1 MKPKSKKHLY
11 SPPPATDEQRTS
23 TSALSYLRHRLFHSS
38 RSATSL
44 VDHEPDRSVHDP
56 STTPPPPPKAAEPTA
71 KSSPQ
76 PQALDIPSPMASA
89 SNSLALDRPFS
100 KSLENNLQLGRPVFR
115 RTTSDLHSPQITK
128 KGAHAANRSSQIIW
142 KEGYLY
148 KKTDFR
154 PFHSHKADRGWK
166 LYRVVLRGH
175 KLYLYRT
182 TTPPHH
188 QDNHKS
194 LLALNSSSA
203 SSVSSSTSS
212 IQLLSPTPP
221 PKSHSRSPSFSSTTS
236 MAAAVATTK
245 EKHAAALDPSHF
257 DDDAKRQLFT
267 TPPLDLVYAAVFTEW
282 DRQRK
287 KTATAV
293 YLLIYSDRL
302 VVCKKRKQDSSGI
315 LDHLWHI
322 QSSTPLQQLVL
333 SVCKPAASTLS
344 LSSPPSS
351 SSSSSTPTYSENPSP
366 YSVSSKH
373 DGGSSYFLGRSTSSV
388 SSPTA
393 NATPPTL
400 VNRFTLSF
408 VSQPWNQTTYVSLSK
423 ELVSSW
429 MLAFYDAQ
437 HACENGKV
445 PMETP
450 PSTGQTERRVSN
462 EEAISVS
469 EQDGAMISTSSVD
482 TTTTI
487 GTASFDECIPHPAL
501 ILDGQ
506 EDRSVLGGTVPALVH
521 ELLYE
526 TQKQGKEFTYAF
538 LLTYNMFTTIS
549 EVLDLMKGYLDRSQ
563 GTPLA
568 VSLWT
573 RLLDLYRIWCVRF
586 AYDVVGDLVTGMME
600 RLDALQEDT
609 TLSLDIRSRGKEI
622 KALILQTVQDNQ
634 HIIEHA
640 QTQRDYGEGV
650 EVVDVIQQYSGGGN
664 DSDSKSMD
672 APTTP
677 TSPVSLSAPIVDL
690 SDLVATGLSPALFL
704 SMDPE
709 RLAEQIY
716 IFHHTQHYLHRYQ
729 LLSALSYVSRPQV
742 PPQMLNTL
750 LFTSPSPHFLT
761 RLIWQHILVE
771 TRLQQTDNAMV
782 MRTSLLEHWVR
793 VGAALMEL
801 KDMTGWSAVA
811 MGICSMEIARLK
823 EAWKTVH
830 RPLVKMVAHVWGPLL
845 ADHGIYSLDVWMEG
859 WEHESRLQDLF
870 SQILDV
876 DSLDLPAHVY
886 SKGQSSLRSLPHFG
900 SLKQSVDRLRRHVP
914 LYLSSANKDVVN
926 FMSSWCIHDTIRS
939 GLGTW
944 KKGRLLGWDENDTK
958 GLLPFQVVRPLQMY
972 FESSINQV
980 SSVPHDFKYLHECSL
995 VCEPRIFGQAMVD
1008 RPSKEV
1014 AGPSYSPLAFPD
1026 TLDSS
1031 YTFFPK
1037 SASLKLFGQTMQKQD
1052 SQQQQQQ
1059 SLGHEVQLVHRQEQP
1074 SYLAQ
1079 ASLSAL
1085 QKMDTMACLNTKR
1098 DSVATL
1104 PDDEV
1109 SRWMEDTSFLAQ
1121 HNQVVALNRQL
1132 DYTRRHHRENENLSG
1147 NNHGWLFHLRD
1158 NTLVLTAEGL
1168 LALPPPS
1175 SPGTSIAFDKELGA
1189 TSIINVRAGYLVPLV
1204 DVLVHGV
1211 GQFKTTMQQQWR
1223 ALGPSSTSRNDIVDL
1238 LHPAMDDEEY
1248 MRAFF
1253 TTYRMFCSPKRL
1265 MMTLQDQFTQAKA
1278 QGSQAKRQQQEQ
1290 SKKQRRRMTMMDAGF
1305 ASAGLAKLESMEQAP
1320 AVDNGNDVLA
1330 FDWLVV
1336 AKTQLRVVHILM
1348 YWIEKHFYDVVD
1360 QIDLLGG
1367 MLDLMMTAK
1376 TSLALWQL
1384 PLAQHYEQHYGG
1396 DGEDDD
1402 GLLKQRTTTDSG
1414 IERNVKA
1421 ALELGDKIG
1430 AGLDQLQTLLARKS
1444 LSPSYDLKAIQYDTQ
1459 GSRSA
1464 DELYR
1469 QLTNGKQQFSVMLQL
1484 ATSKTSTFSLIRT
1497 PLDDTAASVVD
1508 RYSASTLLEQADRAV
1523 RQLFGSVTLQDWIQT
1538 TDMLEAQS
1546 NDLYAWLP
1554 ARNSSSKDSLSPTSG
1569 TNGNNAASLS
1579 PSSSSSSLKQQQ
1591 QQHQQKRPSLMAS
1604 ALSPV
1609 VDAPTAHYSDYH
1621 HLHSDEI
1628 IISDIFIGIEGA
1640 RRSMVS
1646 PLAVSADDLLLAF
1659 PSSIQYLYCMHYII
1673 RSWAIHEVTAPKIDL
1688 STRVARIDTFLQMI
1702 GLSRSSCQK
1711 LGLFAELKN
1720 AASTPGGNNTPTY
1733 VPGFVE
1739 NAVASALV
1747 SPEVRLFTKAWKL
1760 IGQKYKVSDLD
1771 TLAPFFR
1778 NMARATATSSV
1789 SPSSPLLDHHLK
1801 DDVLLTPSIGWI
1813 FERIVELSLVI
1824 PDTYQGMIHFDKRRY
1839 VYRFLR
1845 MVMNAQLKLETQ
1857 STSQAIGMSF
1867 LISPNNK
1874 KRTWKMLKDE
1884 AYKEKS
1890 QNHHHHHHH
1899 RPAASAAS
1907 KLKSSHSSGSIGS
1920 SAASSTPHLSTK
1932 HGVFSKLVSAQMD
1945 KLKRDIKERER
1956 IDREW
1961 KDVQHKLQ
1969 KRQADQLR
1977 NKQHRKPG
1985 QQHRRHASSS
1995 SVIVST
2001 SPPSADQLTVTPS
2014 TSLGGAMPHGIKW
2027 PALLRTFRPPSMAS
2041 FHILDD
2047 LHQTDASGMKKATA
2061 NDTAE
2066 TMKAAMVINL
2076 IHATTSIASGYEKRP
2091 FVFRVVTEEGA
2102 QYLLQGASVEDMQ
2115 NWMDEINQA
2124 ARHGTAK
2131 RRSVFAAESKEGTT
2145 IVTSSPVSEAAT
2157 STSERTRK
2165 QKKTTTTA
2173 AATTRTTV
2181 YGVSLEVL
2189 KERELKD
2196 VPPLVTKCINEIE
2209 RRGLEEVGI
2218 YRVAGTGSVVQQLR
2232 KEFNSGASNVI
2243 IDDYHYPD
2251 INVVADALKQFLRE
2265 LPEPLLTFVLYDE
2278 FINASASEDHDD
2290 RVYRIKQA
2298 ILKLPIPN
2306 YQLLKRLVEHFV
2318 VVTDYE
2324 AINHMYATN
2333 LAIVFGPTLLQPTPG
2348 PAAFTTSM
2356 SNLGHH
2362 QNVVKYL
2369 ILHYHY
2375 LFDIDGGE

>member
-1 MKPKSKKHLY
+1 M
-11 SPPPATDEQRTS
+11 D
-23 TSALSYLRHRLFHSS
+23 TSA
-38 RSATSL
+38 T
-44 VDHEPDRSVHDP
+44 
-56 STTPPPPPKAAEPTA
+56 
-71 KSSPQ
+71 
-76 PQALDIPSPMASA
+76 
-89 SNSLALDRPFS
+89 N
-100 KSLENNLQLGRPVFR
+100 G
-115 RTTSDLHSPQITK
+115 
-128 KGAHAANRSSQIIW
+128 
-142 KEGYLY
+142 
-148 KKTDFR
+148 
-154 PFHSHKADRGWK
+154 
-166 LYRVVLRGH
+166 
-175 KLYLYRT
+175 
-182 TTPPHH
+182 
-188 QDNHKS
+188 
-194 LLALNSSSA
+194 
-203 SSVSSSTSS
+203 
-212 IQLLSPTPP
+212 
-221 PKSHSRSPSFSSTTS
+221 
-236 MAAAVATTK
+236 
-245 EKHAAALDPSHF
+245 
-257 DDDAKRQLFT
+257 
-267 TPPLDLVYAAVFTEW
+267 
-282 DRQRK
+282 
-287 KTATAV
+287 TATF
-293 YLLIYSDRL
+293 
-302 VVCKKRKQDSSGI
+302 GE
-315 LDHLWHI
+315 
-322 QSSTPLQQLVL
+322 STPH
-333 SVCKPAASTLS
+333 
-344 LSSPPSS
+344 PS
-351 SSSSSTPTYSENPSP
+351 
-366 YSVSSKH
+366 
-373 DGGSSYFLGRSTSSV
+373 
-388 SSPTA
+388 
-393 NATPPTL
+393 
-400 VNRFTLSF
+400 
-408 VSQPWNQTTYVSLSK
+408 
-423 ELVSSW
+423 
-429 MLAFYDAQ
+429 
-437 HACENGKV
+437 
-445 PMETP
+445 
-450 PSTGQTERRVSN
+450 
-462 EEAISVS
+462 
-469 EQDGAMISTSSVD
+469 
-482 TTTTI
+482 
-487 GTASFDECIPHPAL
+487 L

-506 EDRSVLGGTVPALVH
+506 EDRSVRGGTVPALVH

-526 TQKQGKEFTYAF
+526 TQRQGKEFTYAF

-549 EVLDLMKGYLDRSQ
+549 EVLDLMKGYLDRSH

-609 TLSLDIRSRGKEI
+609 TLPLDSRSRGKEI
-622 KALILQTVQDNQ
+622 KGLILQTVQDNR

-640 QTQRDYGEGV
+640 QTQRDYSEGV

-664 DSDSKSMD
+664 DSDSKSID
-672 APTTP
+672 TPTTP
-677 TSPVSLSAPIVDL
+677 TSPASLSAPIVDL
-690 SDLVATGLSPALFL
+690 SDLVATGLSPKLFL

-761 RLIWQHILVE
+761 RLIWQHVLVE

-782 MRTSLLEHWVR
+782 MRTSLLEHWIR

-845 ADHGIYSLDVWMEG
+845 ADHGIFSLDVWMEG

-870 SQILDV
+870 SQILDA
-876 DSLDLPAHVY
+876 DSLDLPAQVY
-886 SKGQSSLRSLPHFG
+886 SNVKGPSLLRSLPHFG

-914 LYLSSANKDVVN
+914 LYLSSASKDVVN

-995 VCEPRIFGQAMVD
+995 VCEPRIFGQAIVD

-1059 SLGHEVQLVHRQEQP
+1059 SVGHEVQLVHRQEKL
-1074 SYLAQ
+1074 SYLTQ
-1079 ASLSAL
+1079 ASLTAL
-1085 QKMDTMACLNTKR
+1085 QKVDTMACLNTKR
-1098 DSVATL
+1098 DSVATF

-1109 SRWMEDTSFLAQ
+1109 SRWMEDTSFLTE
-1121 HNQVVALNRQL
+1121 HNQVMALNLQL
-1132 DYTRRHHRENENLSG
+1132 DYTRRHHRDNENLSG

-1158 NTLVLTAEGL
+1158 NTLVLTVEGL

-1175 SPGTSIAFDKELGA
+1175 SSSPGPSITFDKEHGA
-1189 TSIINVRAGYLVPLV
+1189 TSIINVRAGYLASLV
-1204 DVLVHGV
+1204 DVLVHGIK
-1211 GQFKTTMQQQWR
+1211 QFKTTMQQQWR

-1265 MMTLQDQFTQAKA
+1265 MMTLQDQFTQAKS

-1305 ASAGLAKLESMEQAP
+1305 VSAGLAKLESMEQAP
-1320 AVDNGNDVLA
+1320 AVENGNDVMA

-1396 DGEDDD
+1396 DVKEEKD
-1402 GLLKQRTTTDSG
+1402 GLKQRATDSG

-1421 ALELGDKIG
+1421 ALDTGDKIG

-1508 RYSASTLLEQADRAV
+1508 RYPASTLLQQADRAV

-1554 ARNSSSKDSLSPTSG
+1554 ARTNNNKESLSPSSG
-1569 TNGNNAASLS
+1569 TNGSGNTSPYSASLS
-1579 PSSSSSSLKQQQ
+1579 PSSSSSSLK

-1646 PLAVSADDLLLAF
+1646 PLAVSTDDLLLAF

-1673 RSWAIHEVTAPKIDL
+1673 RSWAIHEVTAPKVDL
-1688 STRVARIDTFLQMI
+1688 GTRVARIDTFLQMI
-1702 GLSRSSCQK
+1702 GLSRHSCQK
-1711 LGLFAELKN
+1711 LGLFAELKD
-1720 AASTPGGNNTPTY
+1720 AVSTPGGSDTPTY

-1760 IGQKYKVSDLD
+1760 VGQKYKVSDLD

-1778 NMARATATSSV
+1778 NMAWETATSARPS
-1789 SPSSPLLDHHLK
+1789 SSPLQGSHLK

-1899 RPAASAAS
+1899 HRPTASAAS

-1920 SAASSTPHLSTK
+1920 STASSTPHLSTK

-1961 KDVQHKLQ
+1961 KDVQHKWQ
-1969 KRQADQLR
+1969 KKQADQLR
-1977 NKQHRKPG
+1977 NKQNRKPG

-1995 SVIVST
+1995 SVIAST

-2014 TSLGGAMPHGIKW
+2014 TSLTGTMPHGIKW
-2027 PALLRTFRPPSMAS
+2027 PALLRTLRPPSMAS
-2041 FHILDD
+2041 FSILDD
-2047 LHQTDASGMKKATA
+2047 LHHTDASGIKKTSALISA
-2061 NDTAE
+2061 NDASE

-2145 IVTSSPVSEAAT
+2145 IVTSPVPASEATTSTAT
-2157 STSERTRK
+2157 TSERTRK
-2165 QKKTTTTA
+2165 QKK
-2173 AATTRTTV
+2173 AATVPRSRTTV

-2189 KERELKD
+2189 KEREHKD
-2196 VPPLVTKCINEIE
+2196 VPPLVTMCINEIE

-2232 KEFNSGASNVI
+2232 KEFNSGVSNVN

-2265 LPEPLLTFVLYDE
+2265 LPEPILTFVLYDE
-2278 FINASASEDHDD
+2278 FINASGKWGRGGGSIDMILNTSLSLSLSHPLIASEDHDD

-2298 ILKLPIPN
+2298 LSKLPVPN
-2306 YQLLKRLVEHFV
+2306 YQLLKRLIEHFV
-2318 VVTDYE
+2318 V
-2324 AINHMYATN
+2324 
-2333 LAIVFGPTLLQPTPG
+2333 
-2348 PAAFTTSM
+2348 
-2356 SNLGHH
+2356 
-2362 QNVVKYL
+2362 
-2369 ILHYHY
+2369 
-2375 LFDIDGGE
+2375 